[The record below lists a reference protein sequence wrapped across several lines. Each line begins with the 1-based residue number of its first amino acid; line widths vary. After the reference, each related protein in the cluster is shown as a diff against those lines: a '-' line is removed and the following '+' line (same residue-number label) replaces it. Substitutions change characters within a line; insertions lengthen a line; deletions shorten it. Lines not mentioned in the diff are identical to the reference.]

1 MPQKFNDRKV
11 FSLKEVAESVKRTLA
26 SRYGSRFWVKAE
38 MNKLNNYDYSGH
50 CYPDLIERADGRIL
64 AQMRGIIWAIDFR
77 RINTDFFQATG
88 ENLSDGMQILFE
100 ASVSFD
106 PNHGLSLII
115 SNIDPSFTLGELE
128 REKRKCIAQLQRE
141 GIWDNNHRLPMPF
154 LPKRLAI
161 ISVSTSKGY
170 ADFISLLNTRS
181 EGFNIQHMLFPAI
194 LQGEKAVEQIA
205 AQLEKICK
213 VHSHFDLVA
222 IIRGGG
228 GDTGLSAFNHYRLAG
243 IVATFP
249 LPVMTGIG
257 HATNLTVTE
266 MVAHTR
272 AITPSELADIL
283 LERMEF
289 LKDGVDRSAQV
300 LKKTPEFIKGQRAE
314 LNRLSQQCASGAAM
328 ALTANRMQI
337 AHTVQILK
345 NNTRQQL
352 LMREQKLTTISDTL
366 RRLYPIAI
374 ERNALDLLHLQTR
387 LSLGCGRMLGIS
399 FHKLDTLSRSIAL
412 LHPSRVLQ
420 HGYSITR
427 LNGIALRDASGL
439 QEGNVI
445 ETQLSSGKIQ
455 SSIIKTE

>member
-1 MPQKFNDRKV
+1 MPQKFNDRNV
-11 FSLKEVAESVKRTLA
+11 FSLKEVAESVRRTLA

-38 MNKLNNYDYSGH
+38 MNKLNRYEYSGH

-77 RINTDFFQATG
+77 RINNDFLQATG

-106 PNHGLSLII
+106 PNHGLSLVI

-128 REKRKCIAQLQRE
+128 LEKRKCMVQLQHE
-141 GIWDNNHRLPMPF
+141 GIWDHNHRLPMPF
-154 LPKRLAI
+154 LPKRLAV

-170 ADFISLLNTRS
+170 ADFISLINARS
-181 EGFNIQHMLFPAI
+181 VGFNIQHMLFPAI
-194 LQGEKAVEQIA
+194 LQGEKAVEQIS
-205 AQLEKICK
+205 AQLKKIRK
-213 VHSHFDLVA
+213 VHHHFDLVA

-228 GDTGLSAFNHYRLAG
+228 GDTGLSAFNHYQLAR

-272 AITPSELADIL
+272 AITPSQLADIL
-283 LERMEF
+283 LERMET
-289 LKDGVDRSAQV
+289 LRDGVNRSAQL
-300 LKKTPEFIKGQRAE
+300 LKKTPDFIHLQKTA
-314 LNRLSQQCASGAAM
+314 LNRLSQQLASSAAM
-328 ALTANRMQI
+328 SLISNRIQL
-337 AHTVQILK
+337 AHTIDLLK

-352 LMREQKLTTISDTL
+352 ALRNQMLTTIPEVL
-366 RRLYPIAI
+366 RRLYPVAI

-387 LSLGCGRMLGIS
+387 LSLGCGRLLGIS
-399 FHKLDTLSRSIAL
+399 YHKLDTLSQTIDL
-412 LHPSRVLQ
+412 LHPSRVMQ
-420 HGYSITR
+420 RGYSITR
-427 LNGIALRDASGL
+427 LNGIALRDATGL
-439 QEGNVI
+439 QPGDVI
-445 ETQLSSGKIQ
+445 ETQLSNGKIQ